1 MLANSLS
8 SGVESH
14 VAVSPPPLAWRAGSV
29 PYLNV
34 APLVFGLAGR
44 LRLLPPSQL
53 AVALRRGEIDAG
65 LLSITE
71 SLFDDAYD
79 VLDGPCVASD
89 GEVFSVFLAH
99 RRPLAEIRQVQ
110 CDTASLTS
118 VNLLRVLLAERGQR
132 PEFVPLSD
140 YVKAGAAEAVLLI
153 GDQAIEFRREQ
164 RTHQIWDLGQAWKD
178 LTGLPFVYAAWAL
191 RRAADTTVLRR
202 ELRAAAE
209 RGQRELDAVIREG
222 TEFDEAFRREYLT
235 RYTRHVLGPREKAGI
250 ERFVALLQR
259 HGDRPV
265 HAPRFVR

>member
-1 MLANSLS
+1 M
-8 SGVESH
+8 
-14 VAVSPPPLAWRAGSV
+14 

-34 APLVFGLAGR
+34 APLVYGLTGR
-44 LRLLPPSQL
+44 LWLLPPSQL

-71 SLFDDAYD
+71 SLFDDAYE

-99 RRPLAEIRQVQ
+99 RRPLSEIRAVH

-118 VNLLRVLLAERGQR
+118 VNLLRVLLAERGYR
-132 PEFVPLSD
+132 PEFVPLSTYD
-140 YVKAGAAEAVLLI
+140 GAASAEAVLLI
-153 GDQAIEFRREQ
+153 GDPAIAFRRVQ
-164 RTHQIWDLGQAWKD
+164 RTHQIWDLGQAWKER
-178 LTGLPFVYAAWAL
+178 TGLPFVYAAWAL
-191 RRAADTTVLRR
+191 RRAADTR
-202 ELRAAAE
+202 ELRHELQVAAQ

-222 TEFDEAFRREYLT
+222 TDFDEAFRREYLT

-250 ERFVALLQR
+250 EQFVALLQR

-265 HAPRFVR
+265 HAPRYVR